1 MLKRKI
7 DSFLEDWKNNP
18 NKKPLIVS
26 GARQIGKT
34 TSIGEFGKTYESYIE
49 INFFLEPKYKAIFN
63 SGYEVNEIIKELSL
77 LNPNFKI
84 IPNNT
89 LILFDEIQSYPDAI
103 TSLKSFALDKRF
115 DIICSGSLLGVHYK
129 HITSVPV
136 GFKEEYIMKAM
147 DFEEFLWANGY
158 RNEHIEEL
166 FCSMKKLKPL
176 SENIMNTFSKL
187 FEDYLFCGGYPEAV
201 DIFVK
206 EKNFSNVFPIH
217 KRIHK
222 DYEDDITKYVEG
234 LDTAR
239 VLNLYRHITPQL
251 SKENHKFQYTKLGHG
266 ARFRD
271 YIGCEEWLSNAGI
284 INLAYKLKS
293 LEFPFKGNEDTDLY
307 KIYYSD
313 TSLLISTLDDE
324 ANEDVRI
331 NKNFG
336 IYNGAIYENIVGCS
350 LLNQGYDLY
359 YYRNTDSTIE
369 LDFLI
374 RVKNEIIPIE
384 VKTNK
389 GKMKSINNILKS
401 NQKINYAIKLSKN
414 NIGFVDNKFTF
425 PYFLTFLLKR
435 FFKETDYI
443 SW

>member
-201 DIFVK
+201 NIFVK
-206 EKNFSNVFPIH
+206 EKNFSKFP
-217 KRIHK
+217 
-222 DYEDDITKYVEG
+222 
-234 LDTAR
+234 
-239 VLNLYRHITPQL
+239 
-251 SKENHKFQYTKLGHG
+251 
-266 ARFRD
+266 
-271 YIGCEEWLSNAGI
+271 
-284 INLAYKLKS
+284 
-293 LEFPFKGNEDTDLY
+293 
-307 KIYYSD
+307 
-313 TSLLISTLDDE
+313 
-324 ANEDVRI
+324 
-331 NKNFG
+331 
-336 IYNGAIYENIVGCS
+336 
-350 LLNQGYDLY
+350 
-359 YYRNTDSTIE
+359 
-369 LDFLI
+369 
-374 RVKNEIIPIE
+374 
-384 VKTNK
+384 
-389 GKMKSINNILKS
+389 
-401 NQKINYAIKLSKN
+401 
-414 NIGFVDNKFTF
+414 
-425 PYFLTFLLKR
+425 
-435 FFKETDYI
+435 
-443 SW
+443 